1 MARLYYAVVQRIR
14 GKQAQLDLNPRDRVH
29 GMGLADRVG
38 ADLAQADAAD
48 LALLDQLGQCSDGGL
63 DGNLRINPCKLED
76 VNSLDTT

>member
-1 MARLYYAVVQRIR
+1 
-14 GKQAQLDLNPRDRVH
+14 
-29 GMGLADRVG
+29 MGLADRVG